1 MDPQSMAFQPQSQGD
16 SWRLQ
21 NELTRLQAVQQDHA
35 ERLMQLERKNDDD
48 VRVKSLWGGASPF
61 PSVLSGTPQQTPLQ
75 HPQSDQFKTFDDDS
89 HNMIGSLHL
98 DTEEEPRRMGATSRA
113 NSVRF
118 DESANQS
125 HWSHAPRQSMDM
137 MSRSGREYGGLP
149 LSERASSHRSD
160 GRASSVHSVRSAA
173 SGRASSINDTFE
185 PGRSP
190 LDTPLLAPGLL
201 VLGTV
206 PAIIRCWMNT
216 NFKHNT
222 LLYAAVCTGSHKSF
236 IDRRMIEKLG
246 FQDRIDTADDGTDT
260 ATLPVYL
267 PEAVPHPT
275 SSRSSSPA
283 VQIPSLSVTFTVF
296 ETASDLADSPAI
308 QIIIGSDTLRVH
320 NADIFFSSNNLSIFD
335 DDRNKLSI
343 PLVRP
348 EEERCFN
355 VLRTVGG
362 QSLPS
367 TADVNVQAT
376 PTKDPPMI
384 NGLGQSTR
392 SSADRLSSL
401 ASESPSWR
409 KAAEPPREPTTAD
422 VGASDHEDSA
432 GSRPPSRDSASR
444 PSLMLGTKPDMTEG
458 QQDDPRSNPARTG
471 SAPAI
476 WSNWRREGTGAT
488 QTSQTD
494 FASPSRSRD
503 APYQRKD
510 TGIKVL
516 RPMKS
521 SGRTFS
527 ATSMASPS
535 PADGKSRFFDDGKR
549 REDNS
554 KASAETQ
561 SATTDAQA
569 KEDQSSSSAGAGGK
583 ARSNPAGGAS
593 AFAWLKQG
601 TVK

>member
-1 MDPQSMAFQPQSQGD
+1 
-16 SWRLQ
+16 
-21 NELTRLQAVQQDHA
+21 
-35 ERLMQLERKNDDD
+35 
-48 VRVKSLWGGASPF
+48 
-61 PSVLSGTPQQTPLQ
+61 
-75 HPQSDQFKTFDDDS
+75 
-89 HNMIGSLHL
+89 
-98 DTEEEPRRMGATSRA
+98 
-113 NSVRF
+113 
-118 DESANQS
+118 
-125 HWSHAPRQSMDM
+125 
-137 MSRSGREYGGLP
+137 
-149 LSERASSHRSD
+149 
-160 GRASSVHSVRSAA
+160 VRSAA
-173 SGRASSINDTFE
+173 SGRASSINLDTFE

-236 IDRRMIEKLG
+236 IDRRMVEKLG
-246 FQDRIDTADDGTDT
+246 FQSRIDNSDDGIETT
-260 ATLPVYL
+260 TLPVYL

-296 ETASDLADSPAI
+296 ETASDLSDSPAI

-320 NADIFFSSNNLSIFD
+320 NADILFSSNNLSIFD
-335 DDRNKLSI
+335 DDRNKLSV

-362 QSLPS
+362 QNLPS

-376 PTKDPPMI
+376 PTQDPPMI
-384 NGLGQSTR
+384 NGLGQSTQ
-392 SSADRLSSL
+392 SSGDRLSSL
-401 ASESPSWR
+401 VSESPSWR
-409 KAAEPPREPTTAD
+409 KAAEPPREIATAD
-422 VGASDHEDSA
+422 MGASDHEDSA
-432 GSRPPSRDSASR
+432 GSRPPSRDSVSR
-444 PSLMLGTKPDMTEG
+444 PGLMIGTKLDATEG
-458 QQDDPRSNPARTG
+458 QQDESRGTSARTG

-476 WSNWRREGTGAT
+476 WSNWRREGTGAA
-488 QTSQTD
+488 QSSQTD
-494 FASPSRSRD
+494 LASSSKHKD

-527 ATSMASPS
+527 STSMASPS
-535 PADGKSRFFDDGKR
+535 PADGRSRFFDDGKR
-549 REDNS
+549 REDS
-554 KASAETQ
+554 KPEIQ
-561 SATTDAQA
+561 SATTDTQS

>member
-1 MDPQSMAFQPQSQGD
+1 
-16 SWRLQ
+16 
-21 NELTRLQAVQQDHA
+21 
-35 ERLMQLERKNDDD
+35 
-48 VRVKSLWGGASPF
+48 
-61 PSVLSGTPQQTPLQ
+61 
-75 HPQSDQFKTFDDDS
+75 
-89 HNMIGSLHL
+89 MIGSLHL
-98 DTEEEPRRMGATSRA
+98 DAEEEPRRMGATSRA

-173 SGRASSINDTFE
+173 SGRASSINDAFE

-246 FQDRIDTADDGTDT
+246 FQDRIDTADDEIDT
-260 ATLPVYL
+260 TTLPVYL
-267 PEAVPHPT
+267 PEAVPHPA

-283 VQIPSLSVTFTVF
+283 VQIPSLSVTFTIF
-296 ETASDLADSPAI
+296 ETASDLSDSPAI

-320 NADIFFSSNNLSIFD
+320 NADILFSSNNLSIFD

-367 TADVNVQAT
+367 TANVNVQAT
-376 PTKDPPMI
+376 PVQEPPMI
-384 NGLGQSTR
+384 NGLGQSTQ
-392 SSADRLSSL
+392 SSGDRLSSL

-409 KAAEPPREPTTAD
+409 KAAEPPREVATAD
-422 VGASDHEDSA
+422 VDASDHEGST

-444 PSLMLGTKPDMTEG
+444 PSLTIGTKPDLTEG
-458 QQDDPRSNPARTG
+458 QHDESRSISTRTG

-476 WSNWRREGTGAT
+476 WSNWRRESTA
-488 QTSQTD
+488 QTSHTD
-494 FASPSRSRD
+494 FASPSRPRD

-516 RPMKS
+516 RPSKS

-535 PADGKSRFFDDGKR
+535 PGDGKSRFFDDGKR
-549 REDNS
+549 REDNRQPE
-554 KASAETQ
+554 AQ
-561 SATTDAQA
+561 PATTDAQG
-569 KEDQSSSSAGAGGK
+569 KEDQSSSSAGVGGK

>member
-1 MDPQSMAFQPQSQGD
+1 
-16 SWRLQ
+16 
-21 NELTRLQAVQQDHA
+21 
-35 ERLMQLERKNDDD
+35 
-48 VRVKSLWGGASPF
+48 
-61 PSVLSGTPQQTPLQ
+61 
-75 HPQSDQFKTFDDDS
+75 
-89 HNMIGSLHL
+89 MIGSLHL
-98 DTEEEPRRMGATSRA
+98 DAEEEPRRMGATSRA

-125 HWSHAPRQSMDM
+125 HWSHAPRQSMDL
-137 MSRSGREYGGLP
+137 MSRSGREFGGLP

-173 SGRASSINDTFE
+173 SGRASSINLDTFE

-216 NFKHNT
+216 DFKHNT
-222 LLYAAVCTGSHKSF
+222 LLYAAICTGSHKSF

-246 FQDRIDTADDGTDT
+246 FQSRMDNSEDGIQTV
-260 ATLPVYL
+260 TLPVFL

-275 SSRSSSPA
+275 SSKASSPA
-283 VQIPSLSVTFTVF
+283 VQIPSLSVTFTVLD
-296 ETASDLADSPAI
+296 TPSDLTDSPTI
-308 QIIIGSDTLRVH
+308 QIVIGSDTLRVH
-320 NADIFFSSNNLSIFD
+320 NADILFSSNNLSIFD

-348 EEERCFN
+348 EDERCFN
-355 VLRTVGG
+355 ALRTVGG

-367 TADVNVQAT
+367 TAHVKVQELPLQEAS
-376 PTKDPPMI
+376 MI
-384 NGLGQSTR
+384 NGLGQSTHN
-392 SSADRLSSL
+392 SGDRLSSM

-409 KAAEPPREPTTAD
+409 KSAEPSRELAIAD
-422 VGASDHEDSA
+422 AGASDNDDSA
-432 GSRPPSRDSASR
+432 GSRPASRDGSSR
-444 PSLMLGTKPDMTEG
+444 TPLGIATRVELAEG
-458 QQDDPRSNPARTG
+458 QQDDSRGISARTG
-471 SAPAI
+471 PAPAI
-476 WSNWRREGTGAT
+476 WSNWRREGTGPA
-488 QTSQTD
+488 QSSQVD
-494 FASPSRSRD
+494 WANSKQKD

-527 ATSMASPS
+527 SHSVASPS

-549 REDNS
+549 REDS
-554 KASAETQ
+554 KPEEPL
-561 SATTDAQA
+561 ATDMQG
-569 KEDQSSSSAGAGGK
+569 KEDPSSSAGAGGK

-601 TVK
+601 AIK